1 MLRTHNAN
9 ANFSKEPDVRLT
21 AMRRAGR
28 LALLSTVCVSLMA
41 CSNPE
46 QEISEMSVAM
56 EELMADT
63 DLQQSSEDPSPVQ
76 LEDGFFPALRAA
88 VLGNAGYRAALNT
101 EAETA
106 ARIGV
111 AMSVRRP
118 QITGNATAGG
128 LRESGSG
135 PDATTTGLA
144 STINLSQLIYDGG
157 ETAAG
162 IDQATAA
169 AIGARAEREAR
180 GNDLA
185 LQAAKAWI
193 DVWQFQG
200 RLALLRT
207 RTTEMDTL
215 IGQLERMASN
225 GMVDRAAMDSA
236 RRQIVDISLEEIRLL
251 ADLEDAQVRF
261 ARYYRIDPTE
271 LDAPPQLMT
280 LDAMRAL
287 STEWD
292 QAPVLER
299 SAAELLGARSAVTI
313 AEAAFKPSVRV
324 QAGVRSPLGENETTD
339 TSIGVVLE
347 YTFGDGGRRRA
358 ELEAAQTREAA
369 ARDQF
374 FDAQQATEAEI
385 QAALSRLSAIE
396 RSMPLV
402 AEQVRLSASEAS
414 TSRSQITTG
423 QSNLRQL
430 VEAEIENYRAQDRRL
445 AMQAER
451 MVLMLSI
458 AAQTGELTKRIGLDD
473 TADVSHAETKD

>member
-1 MLRTHNAN
+1 MQRTQNFF
-9 ANFSKEPDVRLT
+9 ANFALARCAKSQAT
-21 AMRRAGR
+21 IRAGR
-28 LALLSTVCVSLMA
+28 LALLSSVCLSMMA

-56 EELMADT
+56 QDLMAGAD
-63 DLQQSSEDPSPVQ
+63 QQQASGDAAAVQ
-76 LEDGFFPALRAA
+76 VNDGFVAAVRDA
-88 VLGNAGYRAALNT
+88 VLGNAGYRAALNI

-111 AMSVRRP
+111 AMSARRP

-128 LRESGSG
+128 LQESGSG
-135 PDATTTGLA
+135 SDATTTGLA
-144 STINLSQLIYDGG
+144 STINVSQLIYDGG

-193 DVWQFQG
+193 DVVQFEQ
-200 RLALLRT
+200 RLKLLRA
-207 RTTEMDTL
+207 RTSEMDTL
-215 IGQLERMASN
+215 IVHLERMASN

-236 RRQIVDISLEEIRLL
+236 RRQIVDVALEETRLL

-261 ARYYRIDPTE
+261 ARYYRTEPTA
-271 LDAPPQLMT
+271 LAAPPQLMT
-280 LDAMRAL
+280 LEAVRAL
-287 STEWD
+287 SDRWD
-292 QAPVLER
+292 RAPVLER
-299 SAAELLGARSAVTI
+299 SAADLLGARSAV
-313 AEAAFKPSVRV
+313 ASSKAAFKPSARI
-324 QAGVRSPLGENETTD
+324 QAGVRSPLGEDETTD
-339 TSIGVVLE
+339 TSIGVVVE
-347 YTFGDGGRRRA
+347 YTFGDGGRRRS

-369 ARDQF
+369 ARDQLL
-374 FDAQQATEAEI
+374 DAKQATEAEI
-385 QAALSRLSAIE
+385 QASLSRLAAIE
-396 RSMPLV
+396 QSMPLV

-414 TSRSQITTG
+414 TARSQIKTG

-445 AMQAER
+445 AMRAER
-451 MVLMLSI
+451 MLLMLSI
-458 AAQTGELTKRIGLDD
+458 AAQTGELAQQVGLDD
-473 TADVSHAETKD
+473 KVDVSRPETEH